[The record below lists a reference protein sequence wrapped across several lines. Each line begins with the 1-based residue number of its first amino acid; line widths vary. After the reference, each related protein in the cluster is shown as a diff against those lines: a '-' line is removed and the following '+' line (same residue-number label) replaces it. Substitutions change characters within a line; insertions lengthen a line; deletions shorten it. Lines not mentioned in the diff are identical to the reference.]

1 MDRPIGAQGTI
12 AQSAPCLHRLRIG
25 ERAGDAERPDVILE
39 FRLGQPFRPRRRE
52 SAPALRR
59 RPVLARAAVDRQRNV
74 GRHISP
80 RADSSGHIA
89 LRQKL
94 LIGGHNRC
102 ARDRQMFGKNARG
115 GQPRSR
121 RQCTGKDRGADLTV
135 DLSEDG
141 GTAIALHLPQRKARQ
156 GHGGRPAT
164 LQSGLYESHRL
175 VLSDEPH

>member
-1 MDRPIGAQGTI
+1 
-12 AQSAPCLHRLRIG
+12 
-25 ERAGDAERPDVILE
+25 
-39 FRLGQPFRPRRRE
+39 
-52 SAPALRR
+52 
-59 RPVLARAAVDRQRNV
+59 
-74 GRHISP
+74 
-80 RADSSGHIA
+80 
-89 LRQKL
+89 
-94 LIGGHNRC
+94 
-102 ARDRQMFGKNARG
+102 MFGKNARG